1 MLRET
6 AFGFMS
12 VRGIYRVE
20 FVNAIGDST
29 TMSWRANSIQHA
41 VQLFREAAERGDFS
55 DWQDRHYKGEPITMK
70 GRIEIREETEH
81 YLFNAI
87 VDFEDVEITFK
98 GIKR

>member
-20 FVNAIGDST
+20 FVNA
-29 TMSWRANSIQHA
+29 
-41 VQLFREAAERGDFS
+41 EAAERGDFS
-55 DWQDRHYKGEPITMK
+55 DWQDSHYKGEPITMK